1 MIKTLK
7 LNVDFIKKP
16 ENGNLFFENLPF
28 PQCPALANLTATC
41 VGTQYSQAPPPSNA
55 APPPTLS
62 NPKASIV
69 SSGPYA
75 SIEALGLDKVGVVG
89 VVGGGAVVDG
99 ASVLTET

>member
-1 MIKTLK
+1 MSNS
-7 LNVDFIKKP
+7 NVWDNISTIRLGLDTRIFHR
-16 ENGNLFFENLPF
+16 LAT
-28 PQCPALANLTATC
+28 ALANLTATC

-75 SIEALGLDKVGVVG
+75 SIEALGLDKVG
-89 VVGGGAVVDG
+89 GGGAVEGGG
-99 ASVLTET
+99 ACEY